1 VGGFVLTAAGQ
12 QAPIPVSLTGNHVFW
27 TGVALALLVS
37 FFLPMWL
44 RGILFVV
51 ALLASDLLHGHFT
64 SAELLTL
71 LLAVAG
77 LVIGLWIGRSR
88 GLRLLGEAEFRTRWR
103 NVLGISRWF

>member
-1 VGGFVLTAAGQ
+1 MASRHTV
-12 QAPIPVSLTGNHVFW
+12 
-27 TGVALALLVS
+27 
-37 FFLPMWL
+37 
-44 RGILFVV
+44 VV

-71 LLAVAG
+71 LIAVVG

-103 NVLGISRWF
+103 NALGISRWF